1 MADFND
7 NIDDIK
13 KEQTDEPDSEAVIQ
27 EIPAEQAPQEAPS
40 EVKAPEIND
49 SENAYNSQNTDEM
62 IKYLNAERALLD
74 RERVALTVAEN
85 ELNQKKE
92 EEINSAHLTKIST
105 FFWLHYLFNIPFFG
119 FIASIVFSFAGA
131 NITRKN
137 YARARMIWHLI
148 SILAVLL
155 LVLAIL
161 LIIKFFGSDIKEFV
175 SEILDKPEGG
185 ISGT

>member
-1 MADFND
+1 MADLND
-7 NIDDIK
+7 NVNEVQQ
-13 KEQTDEPDSEAVIQ
+13 EQNVV
-27 EIPAEQAPQEAPS
+27 PQEVPVAEVPVAEVPVRETQKKHGS
-40 EVKAPEIND
+40 EKNSDVDKAND
-49 SENAYNSQNTDEM
+49 LLN
-62 IKYLNAERALLD
+62 YLNTERALLEK
-74 RERVALTVAEN
+74 ERAALTLAEN

-92 EEINSAHLTKIST
+92 EEINSAHLTKVST

-119 FIASIVFSFAGA
+119 FIATIIFSFVGA